1 MKNNILKYFI
11 LLLSVLVILIVYL
24 STVGIETDKFNDQIK
39 KRITLINKKIDIDL
53 NKIKLTLDP
62 FKLKI
67 YAKTVGTTVYF
78 SKKPLALE
86 SIKTQVSLSS
96 LIKNK
101 ISSSN
106 IEVKTKSILLN
117 DLIKFIRTTNNKHEL
132 FILEKIVKKGHVI
145 IDLSLNIDEKGK
157 LKNDYIIE
165 GLIKDASIN
174 FLDRANFKNINF
186 NFNFQKD
193 NYHFDKINFKAEE
206 VDFISKK
213 LNVKRKKNSFLIDAV
228 VENDQSSLNS
238 NILKLLNLSFENI
251 IVDDT
256 KFKTNNEFSLEI
268 NEKFKVKNVILNSD
282 INITQLKYKNLKII
296 NKYFPEV
303 DDLILLDNHKLNLN
317 YKDKNLSIK
326 GEGQI
331 QFNAEEVD
339 DIKYFINKKDNDLS
353 IDSELFL
360 KNIVLEQQ
368 DFLKIFFPQT
378 NKNIN
383 FNNQKL
389 KINFKNNNLTF
400 SGYGK
405 FKIDK
410 DFEDIDYLIEKEK
423 NKISFNTNLNVKNT
437 KFIIDNIN
445 YEKRDD
451 SQMYLQINGEIKN
464 NKNLNINNFIINEEN
479 NNIKIKNLSLND
491 SNQIIKVDEANFNYV
506 DIENKKNIYN
516 IKKVE
521 GKKYLIDGTLFNANS
536 LISNLLDADDKKENN
551 FFENNI
557 SMDLNFDE
565 VYLDK
570 VYFVKDLKGK
580 INIINNKVEEAD
592 ILAFYN
598 NSQNIKFTIKTNNQG
613 EKITTL
619 FSSKAK
625 PLVDRYKFI
634 KGFKDDRE
642 GYLDFYS
649 LKKDGVSTSKLVID
663 NFKVK
668 EIPAL
673 AKLLALASLQG
684 IADLLTGEGIR
695 FTDFEMNF
703 TNQDKLMKIQ
713 ELYAIGPAIS
723 ILLEG
728 YIEEDKLISLR
739 GTLVPATTINRS
751 IASIPLLG
759 DLLIGKKVGDGVF
772 GVSFKI
778 KGPPKDLETTVNPI
792 KTLTPRFIT
801 RTLEKIKKN

>member
-11 LLLSVLVILIVYL
+11 LLLSVLVILTVYL
-24 STVGIETDKFNDQIK
+24 STVGVETDKFNNQIK
-39 KRITLINKKIDIDL
+39 KRISLINKKVDIDL
-53 NKIKLTLDP
+53 KKIKLTLDP

-67 YAKTVGTTVYF
+67 NAKTIGTTVYF
-78 SKKPLALE
+78 SKRSLALE
-86 SIKTQVSLSS
+86 SITTQVSLSS

-106 IEVKTKSILLN
+106 IEVTTKSILLK
-117 DLIKFIRTTNNKHEL
+117 DLIKFIRTTNNKPEL
-132 FILEKIVKKGHVI
+132 FVLEKIVKKGHVI
-145 IDLSLNIDEKGK
+145 IDLRLNIDENGK

-165 GLIKDASIN
+165 GLIKDATIN
-174 FLDRANFKNINF
+174 FLNKTNIKNINF
-186 NFNFQKD
+186 NFNFKKD
-193 NYHFDKINFKAEE
+193 NYFFNQINFKVDE
-206 VDFISKK
+206 VEFISKK
-213 LNVKRKKNSFLIDAV
+213 LNIKKRKNSFLIDAI
-228 VENDQSSLNS
+228 VENDQSVLNS

-251 IVDDT
+251 IIDNA

-268 NEKFKVKNVILNSD
+268 SEKFKVKNIILNSA

-296 NKYFPEV
+296 NNYFPEV
-303 DDLILLDNHKLNLN
+303 DDLILLNNHKLNLN
-317 YKDKNLSIK
+317 YKNNNLSIN

-331 QFNAEEVD
+331 QLNSDEVD
-339 DIKYFINKKDNDLS
+339 EIKYLINKKDKDLS
-353 IDSELFL
+353 IDLELFL

-400 SGYGK
+400 LGSGK
-405 FKIDK
+405 FKINN
-410 DFEDIDYLIEKEK
+410 DFEEINYFIEKKK
-423 NKISFNTNLNVKNT
+423 NQISFDANLNIKNT
-437 KFIIDNIN
+437 KFKIDSIN
-445 YEKRDD
+445 YKKKDK
-451 SQMYLQINGEIKN
+451 SKMNLLIKGEFKN
-464 NKNLNINNFIINEEN
+464 NKNLNINSFIINEEN
-479 NNIKIKNLSLND
+479 NKIKIKNLSLNNY
-491 SNQIIKVDEANFNYV
+491 NQIVKIDQANFNYL
-506 DIENKKNIYN
+506 DTENKKNNYN
-516 IKKVE
+516 IKKRE
-521 GKKYLIDGTLFNANS
+521 GQNYLIDGTSLNANS
-536 LISNLLDADDKKENN
+536 LISSLLDADDIKENTL
-551 FFENNI
+551 FEKNLN
-557 SMDLNFDE
+557 MDLNLKE

-570 VYFVKDLKGK
+570 IYLVKDLSGK

-598 NSQNIKFTIKTNNQG
+598 NSQNIKFTVRTNGQG

-634 KGFKDDRE
+634 KGFKDDRD

-673 AKLLALASLQG
+673 TKLLALASLQG

-703 TNQDKLMKIQ
+703 TNQGKLMKIQ

>member
-11 LLLSVLVILIVYL
+11 LLLSVLVIFTVYL

-39 KRITLINKKIDIDL
+39 NRVSQINNNIDIDL
-53 NKIKLTLDP
+53 KKIKLTFDP
-62 FKLKI
+62 LKLKI

-78 SKKPLALE
+78 SKIPLALE
-86 SIKTQVSLSS
+86 TIKTEVSLSS
-96 LIKNK
+96 LIKKK

-106 IEVKTKSILLN
+106 IEVKTKPILLN
-117 DLIKFIRTTNNKHEL
+117 DLIKFIRTTNNKPQL

-145 IDLSLNIDEKGK
+145 IDLSLNIDENGK
-157 LKNDYIIE
+157 IKNDYEIV

-174 FLDRANFKNINF
+174 FLNKANFKNINF

-193 NYHFDKINFKAEE
+193 NYLFNEINFKAEE
-206 VDFISKK
+206 VNFTSKK
-213 LNVKRKKNSFLIDAV
+213 VNIKKKKNSFLVYAIL
-228 VENDQSSLNS
+228 ENDRSSLNS

-251 IVDDT
+251 IIDDA

-268 NEKFKVKNVILNSD
+268 DEKFKVKNIILSSD
-282 INITQLKYKNLKII
+282 INITKLKYKKLKII
-296 NKYFPEV
+296 NNYFPEV

-317 YKDKNLSIK
+317 YEDNNLSIK

-331 QFNAEEVD
+331 QLNYDQVD
-339 DIKYFINKKDNDLS
+339 EIKYLINKKDKDLS

-360 KNIVLEQQ
+360 KNIFLDQQ
-368 DFLKIFFPQT
+368 DFLKKFFPQT
-378 NKNIN
+378 NKKIN

-389 KINFKNNNLTF
+389 KINLKNNNLTF
-400 SGYGK
+400 SGSGK

-410 DFEDIDYLIEKEK
+410 DFEEIDYFIEKKE
-423 NKISFNTNLNVKNT
+423 NKIFFNTNLNIKNT
-437 KFIIDNIN
+437 KFKIDNIN
-445 YEKRDD
+445 YKKKNK
-451 SQMYLQINGEIKN
+451 SKMNLLINGELKN
-464 NKNLNINNFIINEEN
+464 NKSLNINKFIINEEDN
-479 NNIKIKNLSLND
+479 YIKIENLSLND
-491 SNQIIKVDEANFNYV
+491 SNQIIKIDQVNFNYL
-506 DIENKKNIYN
+506 DTENKKNNYN
-516 IKKVE
+516 IKKVK
-521 GKKYLIDGTLFNANS
+521 GQNYLIDGTSFNANS
-536 LISNLLDADDKKENN
+536 LISNLLDANDKKGNN
-551 FFENNI
+551 LFENNV

-570 VYFVKDLKGK
+570 IYFVKNLSGK
-580 INIINNKVEEAD
+580 INIVNNKVEQAD

-598 NSQNIKFTIKTNNQG
+598 NSQNIKFTIKTNEQG

-695 FTDFEMNF
+695 FTDLEMNF
-703 TNQDKLMKIQ
+703 TNQDKHMKIQ

-778 KGPPKDLETTVNPI
+778 KGPPKDLKTSVNPI

>member
-1 MKNNILKYFI
+1 MKNNIFKYFI
-11 LLLSVLVILIVYL
+11 LLLLVLVIFTVYI
-24 STVGIETDKFNDQIK
+24 STIGIETDRFNNEIK
-39 KRITLINKKIDIDL
+39 KRILLINKNIDIDL
-53 NKIKLTLDP
+53 KKIKLILDP

-67 YAKTVGTTVYF
+67 YAKTVGTTVYL
-78 SKKPLALE
+78 SKRPLALE

-117 DLIKFIRTTNNKHEL
+117 DLIKFIRTTNNKPQL

-145 IDLSLNIDEKGK
+145 IDLRLNIDENGK
-157 LKNDYIIE
+157 IKNDYEIE

-174 FLDRANFKNINF
+174 FLNKANFKNINF
-186 NFNFQKD
+186 NFNLQKD
-193 NYHFDKINFKAEE
+193 NYHFDEINFKAEE
-206 VDFISKK
+206 VNFISKK
-213 LNVKRKKNSFLIDAV
+213 INVKKKNNSFFIDAI
-228 VENDQSSLNS
+228 VENNQSNLNS

-251 IVDDT
+251 IIDDA
-256 KFKTNNEFSLEI
+256 KFKTNNQFSFEI
-268 NEKFKVKNVILNSD
+268 DEKFKVKNFILNSD
-282 INITQLKYKNLKII
+282 INITQLKYENLKIF
-296 NKYFPEV
+296 NNYFPEV
-303 DDLILLDNHKLNLN
+303 DDLILFDNHKLNLN
-317 YKDKNLSIK
+317 YKDNNLSINGK
-326 GEGQI
+326 GQI
-331 QFNAEEVD
+331 QLNTDEVNE
-339 DIKYFINKKDNDLS
+339 IKYSISKKDKDLS
-353 IDSELFL
+353 INSELFL
-360 KNIVLEQQ
+360 KNIVLEKQN
-368 DFLKIFFPQT
+368 FFKIFFPQA

-389 KINFKNNNLTF
+389 KINFNNNKFTF
-400 SGYGK
+400 SGSGK

-445 YEKRDD
+445 YEKKVD

-479 NNIKIKNLSLND
+479 NNIKIKNLSLNN
-491 SNQIIKVDEANFNYV
+491 SNQIIKIDQANFNYV
-506 DIENKKNIYN
+506 DTENKKNDFN

-521 GKKYLIDGTLFNANS
+521 GQKYLIDGTLFNANS

-551 FFENNI
+551 LFEDNI

-570 VYFVKDLKGK
+570 IYFVKDLKGK

-728 YIEEDKLISLR
+728 YIEEDKFISLR

>member
-1 MKNNILKYFI
+1 MKNNILKFFI
-11 LLLSVLVILIVYL
+11 LLLSVLVILTVYL

-39 KRITLINKKIDIDL
+39 KRISLINQKIDIDL
-53 NKIKLTLDP
+53 KKIKLTLDP

-67 YAKTVGTTVYF
+67 NTKTVGTTVYF
-78 SKKPLALE
+78 SKRPLALE

-96 LIKNK
+96 FIKNK

-106 IEVKTKSILLN
+106 IEVTTKSVLLK
-117 DLIKFIRTTNNKHEL
+117 DLIKFIRTTNNKPEL
-132 FILEKIVKKGHVI
+132 FILEKIVKKGHII
-145 IDLSLNIDEKGK
+145 IDLSLNIDENGK
-157 LKNDYIIE
+157 LKNDYTIE
-165 GLIKDASIN
+165 GFIKDASIN
-174 FLDRANFKNINF
+174 FLEKANFKNINF

-193 NYHFDKINFKAEE
+193 NYHFDEINFKAEE
-206 VDFISKK
+206 VNFISKK
-213 LNVKRKKNSFLIDAV
+213 LNVKKKKNSFLINAIL
-228 VENDQSSLNS
+228 ENDQSSLNS

-251 IVDDT
+251 IIDDA
-256 KFKTNNEFSLEI
+256 KFKSINEFSLEI
-268 NEKFKVKNVILNSD
+268 DKKLKVKNIILNSD
-282 INITQLKYKNLKII
+282 INISQLKYKNIKTI
-296 NKYFPEV
+296 NKYFSEV
-303 DDLILLDNHKLNLN
+303 EDFILLDNHKLNLN
-317 YKDKNLSIK
+317 YKDKNLSINGK
-326 GEGQI
+326 GQI
-331 QFNAEEVD
+331 QFNAKEVD
-339 DIKYFINKKDNDLS
+339 EIKYFIKKKDKDLS
-353 IDSELFL
+353 IDTELFL

-368 DFLKIFFPQT
+368 SFLKNFFPQI
-378 NKNIN
+378 NKKID

-389 KINFKNNNLTF
+389 KINFKNNKLTF
-400 SGYGK
+400 SGSGK

-410 DFEDIDYLIEKEK
+410 DFEDIDYSIKKEK
-423 NKISFNTNLNVKNT
+423 NQISFNTNLNVKNT

-445 YEKRDD
+445 YEKKDD
-451 SQMYLQINGEIKN
+451 SQMYLQITGELKN
-464 NKNLNINNFIINEEN
+464 NKNLNINNLIINEEN
-479 NNIKIKNLSLND
+479 NKIKIKNLSLND
-491 SNQIIKVDEANFNYV
+491 SSQIINIDQANLNYV
-506 DIENKKNIYN
+506 DTENKKNNYN

-521 GKKYLIDGTLFNANS
+521 DQKYLIDGTSFNANS
-536 LISNLLDADDKKENN
+536 LISNLLDVDDKKENN
-551 FFENNI
+551 LFENNI
-557 SMDLNFDE
+557 SMELNFDK
-565 VYLDK
+565 VYFDK
-570 VYFVKDLKGK
+570 IYFVKDLKGK
-580 INIINNKVEEAD
+580 INVINNKVEEAD

-598 NSQNIKFTIKTNNQG
+598 NSKNIKFTIRTNDQG

-634 KGFKDDRE
+634 KGFKDDRR

-728 YIEEDKLISLR
+728 YIEYDKLISLR

>member
-11 LLLSVLVILIVYL
+11 LLLSVLVILITFL

-39 KRITLINKKIDIDL
+39 KKISLINKKIDIDL
-53 NKIKLTLDP
+53 KKIKLTLDP
-62 FKLKI
+62 FNLKI

-78 SKKPLALE
+78 SKKPLELE

-106 IEVKTKSILLN
+106 IKVTTRSILLN
-117 DLIKFIRTTNNKHEL
+117 DLIKFIRTTNNKPEL
-132 FILEKIVKKGHVI
+132 FILEKIVKKGHII
-145 IDLSLNIDEKGK
+145 IDLSLNIDENGK
-157 LKNDYIIE
+157 LKNDYKIE
-165 GLIKDASIN
+165 GSIKDASIN
-174 FLDRANFKNINF
+174 FLNKANFKNINF

-193 NYHFDKINFKAEE
+193 NYFFNKINFKLEE
-206 VDFISKK
+206 TKFISKK
-213 LNVKRKKNSFLIDAV
+213 LKIKKKKNSFLINAN
-228 VENDQSSLNS
+228 VENDLSSINS
-238 NILKLLNLSFENI
+238 NILKLLNLNFENI
-251 IVDDT
+251 IIDDA

-268 NEKFKVKNVILNSD
+268 DEKFKFKNIILSSD
-282 INITQLKYKNLKII
+282 ISINQLKYKKFKII
-296 NKYFPEV
+296 NNYFPEV
-303 DDLILLDNHKLNLN
+303 NNLILLDNHKLNLN
-317 YKDKNLSIK
+317 YKDNNLSIN

-331 QFNAEEVD
+331 QLNTNEVNE
-339 DIKYFINKKDNDLS
+339 IKYLINKKDKDLN
-353 IDSELFL
+353 IVSELSL
-360 KNIVLEQQ
+360 KNIVIEQQ

-383 FNNQKL
+383 FKNQKL
-389 KINFKNNNLTF
+389 KINFDNNNLTF
-400 SGYGK
+400 SGSGK
-405 FKIDK
+405 FLIDK
-410 DFEDIDYLIEKEK
+410 DFEEIDYFIEKKE
-423 NKISFNTNLNVKNT
+423 NKISFNTNLNIKNT
-437 KFIIDNIN
+437 KFKIDHIN
-445 YEKRDD
+445 YKKKDKSKMSLLID
-451 SQMYLQINGEIKN
+451 GELKN
-464 NKNLNINNFIINEEN
+464 NKNLNINSFIINEEN
-479 NNIKIKNLSLND
+479 NSIKIKNLSLNK
-491 SNQIIKVDEANFNYV
+491 SYQIRKIDQANFNYL
-506 DIENKKNIYN
+506 DTENKKNNFN

-521 GKKYLIDGTLFNANS
+521 GQNYLIDGRSFNANS

-551 FFENNI
+551 LFENNL
-557 SMDLNFDE
+557 SMGLNFKE
-565 VYLDK
+565 VYFDK
-570 VYFVKDLKGK
+570 IYFVKDLNGK
-580 INIINNKVEEAD
+580 INIINNKVDEVD

-598 NSQNIKFTIKTNNQG
+598 NSQNIKFTIRTNDQG

-634 KGFKDDRE
+634 KGFKDDRA

-649 LKKDGVSTSKLVID
+649 LKKGGVSSSKLVID

-703 TNQDKLMKIQ
+703 TNQDRLMKIQ

-728 YIEEDKLISLR
+728 YIEKNKLISLR

-801 RTLEKIKKN
+801 RTLEKIKK

>member
-11 LLLSVLVILIVYL
+11 LILSVLVILTVYL

-39 KRITLINKKIDIDL
+39 KRISLINKKIDIDL
-53 NKIKLTLDP
+53 KKIKLTLDP
-62 FKLKI
+62 LKLKI
-67 YAKTVGTTVYF
+67 YAETVGTKVYF
-78 SKKPLALE
+78 SKRSLALE

-96 LIKNK
+96 LIKNN

-106 IEVKTKSILLN
+106 IEVTTKSILLN
-117 DLIKFIRTTNNKHEL
+117 DFIKLIRTTNNKPEL

-145 IDLSLNIDEKGK
+145 IDLSLNIDQNGK
-157 LKNDYIIE
+157 LKNDYIIK
-165 GLIKDASIN
+165 GLIKDGSIN

-193 NYHFDKINFKAEE
+193 NYHFDEINFKTEE
-206 VDFISKK
+206 VNFISKK
-213 LNVKRKKNSFLIDAV
+213 LNVKKKKNSFLIDAI

-238 NILKLLNLSFENI
+238 NILNILNLSFENI
-251 IVDDT
+251 IVDDA

-268 NEKFKVKNVILNSD
+268 DEKFKVKNIILNSD

-303 DDLILLDNHKLNLN
+303 DDLILLDNHKLNLK
-317 YKDKNLSIK
+317 YKEKNLSIN
-326 GEGQI
+326 GEGKI
-331 QFNAEEVD
+331 QLNTGEIDE
-339 DIKYFINKKDNDLS
+339 IKYIINKKDKDLS

-368 DFLKIFFPQT
+368 DFLKFFFPQT
-378 NKNIN
+378 NENIN

-389 KINFKNNNLTF
+389 KINFNNNNLTF
-400 SGYGK
+400 SGSGK
-405 FKIDK
+405 LKIDK
-410 DFEDIDYLIEKEK
+410 DFEEIDYFIQKKE
-423 NKISFNTNLNVKNT
+423 NKVSFNTNLNIKNT
-437 KFIIDNIN
+437 KFQIDNIN
-445 YEKRDD
+445 YKKKDKSE
-451 SQMYLQINGEIKN
+451 MYLQINGELKK
-464 NKNLNINNFIINEEN
+464 NKNLHLNNFIINEEN
-479 NNIKIKNLSLND
+479 QNIKIKNLFLND
-491 SNQIIKVDEANFNYV
+491 SNQIIKIDQANFNYV
-506 DIENKKNIYN
+506 DTENKKNNYN
-516 IKKVE
+516 IKKLE
-521 GKKYLIDGTLFNANS
+521 GQNYLIDGTSFNANS
-536 LISNLLDADDKKENN
+536 LISNLLDANDKKENN
-551 FFENNI
+551 LFENNL
-557 SMDLNFDE
+557 SMDLNFEE

-570 VYFVKDLKGK
+570 TYFVKDLKGK
-580 INIINNKVEEAD
+580 INIIDNKVENAD

-598 NSQNIKFTIKTNNQG
+598 NSQNVKFTIRTNDLG

-619 FSSKAK
+619 FSSNAK
-625 PLVDRYKFI
+625 PFVNRYKFI
-634 KGFKDDRE
+634 KGFEGGKQ

-649 LKKDGVSTSKLVID
+649 LKKNGVSTSKLVID

-703 TNQDKLMKIQ
+703 TTKDKLMKIQ

-728 YIEEDKLISLR
+728 YIEENKLISLR

-778 KGPPKDLETTVNPI
+778 KGPPKDLETTVNPV

-801 RTLEKIKKN
+801 RTLEKIKK

>member
-11 LLLSVLVILIVYL
+11 LLLSVLIILTVYL
-24 STVGIETDKFNDQIK
+24 STVGVETNKFNDQIK
-39 KRITLINKKIDIDL
+39 KRISLINKKIDIDL
-53 NKIKLTLDP
+53 KKIKFTLDP

-96 LIKNK
+96 LIKK
-101 ISSSN
+101 RISSSN

-117 DLIKFIRTTNNKHEL
+117 DLIKFIRTINNKPQL

-145 IDLSLNIDEKGK
+145 IDLSFNIDENGK

-174 FLDRANFKNINF
+174 FLDRANVKNINF
-186 NFNFQKD
+186 NFNFEKD
-193 NYHFDKINFKAEE
+193 NYHFDEINFKAEE
-206 VDFISKK
+206 VNFISNK
-213 LNVKRKKNSFLIDAV
+213 LNIKKKINSFLIDAI
-228 VENDQSSLNS
+228 VENDKSSLNS
-238 NILKLLNLSFENI
+238 NILKLFNLSFENI
-251 IVDDT
+251 IVDGA
-256 KFKTNNEFSLEI
+256 KFKTKNEFSLEI

-303 DDLILLDNHKLNLN
+303 DDLILIDNHKLNLN
-317 YKDKNLSIK
+317 YKDKNLSIN

-331 QFNAEEVD
+331 QLNNEEID
-339 DIKYFINKKDNDLS
+339 EIKYFIEKKGKDLS

-360 KNIVLEQQ
+360 KNIVLEKQ
-368 DFLKIFFPQT
+368 DFIKILFPQT
-378 NKNIN
+378 NENIN

-400 SGYGK
+400 SGSGK

-410 DFEDIDYLIEKEK
+410 DFEEIDYFIEKNE

-437 KFIIDNIN
+437 KFKIDNIN
-445 YEKRDD
+445 YKKKDK
-451 SQMYLQINGEIKN
+451 SKMNLQINGEINN
-464 NKNLNINNFIINEEN
+464 NKNLNINSFIINEEK
-479 NNIKIKNLSLND
+479 NNIKIENLFLND
-491 SNQIIKVDEANFNYV
+491 SNQIIKIDQANFNYL
-506 DIENKKNIYN
+506 DTENKKNNYN

-521 GKKYLIDGTLFNANS
+521 GQNYLIDGTSFNANS
-536 LISNLLDADDKKENN
+536 LISNLLDANDIKENN
-551 FFENNI
+551 LFENNV
-557 SMDLNFDE
+557 SMDINFKE
-565 VYLDK
+565 VYFDK
-570 VYFVKDLKGK
+570 MHFVKDLNGK
-580 INIINNKVEEAD
+580 IKIINNKVEEVD

-598 NSQNIKFTIKTNNQG
+598 NSQNIKFTIRTTDQG

-649 LKKDGVSTSKLVID
+649 LKKNGISTSKLVID

-673 AKLLALASLQG
+673 AKLLALSSLQG

-703 TNQDKLMKIQ
+703 TNQDKLLKIQ

-728 YIEEDKLISLR
+728 YIEENKLISLR

-759 DLLIGKKVGDGVF
+759 DLLIGKKVGEGVF

-778 KGPPKDLETTVNPI
+778 KGHPKDLETTVNPI

>member
-1 MKNNILKYFI
+1 MKNNILKSFI
-11 LLLSVLVILIVYL
+11 LLLSVLVILTVYL
-24 STVGIETDKFNDQIK
+24 STIGIETDKFNDQIK
-39 KRITLINKKIDIDL
+39 KKISLINKKIDIDL
-53 NKIKLTLDP
+53 KKIKLTLDP

-67 YAKTVGTTVYF
+67 YAKTVGTTVFF
-78 SKKPLALE
+78 SKRPLELE
-86 SIKTQVSLSS
+86 SIKTQISLSS
-96 LIKNK
+96 LINNK

-106 IEVKTKSILLN
+106 IKVITKSISLN
-117 DLIKFIRTTNNKHEL
+117 DLIKFIQTANNKPEL

-145 IDLSLNIDEKGK
+145 IDLSLNIDENGK
-157 LKNDYIIE
+157 LKNDYQIK
-165 GLIKDASIN
+165 GFIKDASIN
-174 FLDRANFKNINF
+174 FLNKANFKNINF

-193 NYHFDKINFKAEE
+193 NYLFNEINFKAEE
-206 VDFISKK
+206 VKFISKK
-213 LNVKRKKNSFLIDAV
+213 LKVKKRNKSYFIDAAI
-228 VENDQSSLNS
+228 ENDQSSLNS
-238 NILKLLNLSFENI
+238 NLLKLFNLSFENI
-251 IVDDT
+251 LIDDA
-256 KFKTNNEFSLEI
+256 KFKTNNEFSLVI
-268 NEKFKVKNVILNSD
+268 DEKFKVKNIILSSY
-282 INITQLKYKNLKII
+282 INFTQLKCKKFKII
-296 NKYFPEV
+296 DKYFPEV

-317 YKDKNLSIK
+317 YKDKNLSIN

-331 QFNAEEVD
+331 QLNTDEVD
-339 DIKYFINKKDNDLS
+339 EIKYFINKKDDDL
-353 IDSELFL
+353 IINSELFL
-360 KNIVLEQQ
+360 KNIVIEQQ

-400 SGYGK
+400 SGSGK

-410 DFEDIDYLIEKEK
+410 DFEEIDYFIEKKE
-423 NKISFNTNLNVKNT
+423 NNISFDANLNIKNT
-437 KFIIDNIN
+437 KFEIDNIN
-445 YEKRDD
+445 FKKKDQSKMD
-451 SQMYLQINGEIKN
+451 LLINGELKN
-464 NKNLNINNFIINEEN
+464 NKNLNINSFIISEEN

-491 SNQIIKVDEANFNYV
+491 SNQIIKIDQANFNYL
-506 DIENKKNIYN
+506 DTENKINNYN

-521 GKKYLIDGTLFNANS
+521 DQKYLIDGTSFNANS
-536 LISNLLDADDKKENN
+536 LISNLLDDDEKKENSL
-551 FFENNI
+551 FENNI
-557 SMDLNFDE
+557 NLDLNFDE
-565 VYLDK
+565 VYFDK
-570 VYFVKDLKGK
+570 IYFVKDLKGK
-580 INIINNKVEEAD
+580 INIINNNVEEAD
-592 ILAFYN
+592 ILALYN
-598 NSQNIKFTIKTNNQG
+598 NSQNIKFTIKTNDRG

-634 KGFKDDRE
+634 KGFEDGKK
-642 GYLDFYS
+642 GYLDFS
-649 LKKDGVSTSKLVID
+649 SQKKDGISTSKLVID

-684 IADLLTGEGIR
+684 LADLLTGEGIR

-728 YIEEDKLISLR
+728 YIQEDKLISLR

>member
-1 MKNNILKYFI
+1 M
-11 LLLSVLVILIVYL
+11 SVLVVLTVYL

-39 KRITLINKKIDIDL
+39 KRISLINKKIDIDL
-53 NKIKLTLDP
+53 KKIKLTLDP
-62 FKLKI
+62 LELKI

-78 SKKPLALE
+78 SKRPLALE

-106 IEVKTKSILLN
+106 IEVQTKSILLN
-117 DLIKFIRTTNNKHEL
+117 DLIKFIRTTNNKPQL
-132 FILEKIVKKGHVI
+132 FILEKIIKKGHVI
-145 IDLSLNIDEKGK
+145 IDLSLNIDENGK
-157 LKNDYIIE
+157 IKNDYEIV
-165 GLIKDASIN
+165 GLIKDASFN
-174 FLDRANFKNINF
+174 FLNKANFKNINL
-186 NFNFQKD
+186 NFNIQKD
-193 NYHFDKINFKAEE
+193 NYLFNEINFKAEQ
-206 VDFISKK
+206 VNFTSKK
-213 LNVKRKKNSFLIDAV
+213 LIIKKKKNSFLVDAI

-251 IVDDT
+251 IIDEA

-268 NEKFKVKNVILNSD
+268 DEKFKVKNIILSSD

-296 NKYFPEV
+296 NNYFPEV
-303 DDLILLDNHKLNLN
+303 DELILLDNHKLNLN
-317 YKDKNLSIK
+317 YKDNNLSIN

-331 QFNAEEVD
+331 QLNANEADE
-339 DIKYFINKKDNDLS
+339 IKYLINKKDKNFS
-353 IDSELFL
+353 VDSELFL
-360 KNIVLEQQ
+360 KNIALEQQ
-368 DFLKIFFPQT
+368 DFLKIFFPQI
-378 NKNIN
+378 NKKIDL
-383 FNNQKL
+383 NNQKL
-389 KINFKNNNLTF
+389 RIKFKNNNLTF
-400 SGYGK
+400 SGSGK

-410 DFEDIDYLIEKEK
+410 DFEEIDYFIEKKE
-423 NKISFNTNLNVKNT
+423 NNINFNTNLNITNT
-437 KFIIDNIN
+437 KFTIDNIN
-445 YEKRDD
+445 YQKKDD
-451 SQMYLQINGEIKN
+451 SKMNLKINGELKN
-464 NKNLNINNFIINEEN
+464 NKNLNINSFVLNEEN
-479 NNIKIKNLSLND
+479 NNIKIKNLSLNN
-491 SNQIIKVDEANFNYV
+491 SNQLIKVDQVNFNYL
-506 DIENKKNIYN
+506 DTENKKNN
-516 IKKVE
+516 FNVKKIK
-521 GKKYLIDGTLFNANS
+521 GQKYLIDGTSFNANS
-536 LISNLLDADDKKENN
+536 LISNLLDPEDKKQNN
-551 FFENNI
+551 IFENNI
-557 SMDLNFDE
+557 NINLNLDE
-565 VYLDK
+565 VYFDK
-570 VYFVKDLKGK
+570 IYFVKDLKGK

-592 ILAFYN
+592 ILALYN
-598 NSQNIKFTIKTNNQG
+598 NSQNIKFTIKTNARG

-634 KGFKDDRE
+634 KGFEDGKE
-642 GYLDFYS
+642 GYLDFSS
-649 LKKDGVSTSKLVID
+649 LKKDGISTSKLVID

-684 IADLLTGEGIR
+684 LADLLTGEGIR

-728 YIEEDKLISLR
+728 YIQEDELISLR

-778 KGPPKDLETTVNPI
+778 KGPPNQLETTVNPI

-801 RTLEKIKKN
+801 RTLEKIKRN

>member
-11 LLLSVLVILIVYL
+11 LLLAVLVILTVYL

-39 KRITLINKKIDIDL
+39 KRISQINKNIDIDL
-53 NKIKLTLDP
+53 KKIKLILDP
-62 FKLKI
+62 FELKI

-78 SKKPLALE
+78 AKRPLALE
-86 SIKTQVSLSS
+86 SIKTQVALSS

-101 ISSSN
+101 FSSSN

-117 DLIKFIRTTNNKHEL
+117 DLIKFIRTTNNKPQL
-132 FILEKIVKKGHVI
+132 FILEKIVNKGHVI
-145 IDLSLNIDEKGK
+145 INLSLNIDENGK

-174 FLDRANFKNINF
+174 FLNKANLKNINF
-186 NFNFQKD
+186 KFNFQKD
-193 NYHFDKINFKAEE
+193 NYHFHEINFKAEE
-206 VDFISKK
+206 VNFISKT
-213 LNVKRKKNSFLIDAV
+213 LNVKKKNNSFLIDAI
-228 VENDQSSLNS
+228 VENDKSSLNS

-251 IVDDT
+251 IIDDA

-268 NEKFKVKNVILNSD
+268 DEKFKVKNIILNSD

-317 YKDKNLSIK
+317 YKDKNLSIN

-331 QFNAEEVD
+331 QLNTGEIDE
-339 DIKYFINKKDNDLS
+339 IKYFINKKDKDLS

-378 NKNIN
+378 NENIN
-383 FNNQKL
+383 LNNQKL

-400 SGYGK
+400 SGSGK
-405 FKIDK
+405 IKIDK
-410 DFEDIDYLIEKEK
+410 DFEEIDYFIEKNE
-423 NKISFNTNLNVKNT
+423 NKLSFNTNLNIKNT
-437 KFIIDNIN
+437 KFKIDNIN
-445 YEKRDD
+445 YKKKDK
-451 SQMYLQINGEIKN
+451 SKMNLQINGEIKN
-464 NKNLNINNFIINEEN
+464 NKNLNINSFIINEEN
-479 NNIKIKNLSLND
+479 NNIKIKNLFFNN
-491 SNQIIKVDEANFNYV
+491 SNQIIKIDQANFNYL
-506 DIENKKNIYN
+506 DTENKKNNYS

-521 GKKYLIDGTLFNANS
+521 GQNYLIDGTSFNANS
-536 LISNLLDADDKKENN
+536 LISNLLDAVDKKENN
-551 FFENNI
+551 FFENDV
-557 SMDLNFDE
+557 SMDLNFE
-565 VYLDK
+565 KVYLDK
-570 VYFVKDLKGK
+570 INFVRELKGK
-580 INIINNKVEEAD
+580 IKIINNKVEKAD
-592 ILAFYN
+592 ILAFFD
-598 NSQNIKFTIKTNNQG
+598 NSQNIKLTIRKNENG

-619 FSSKAK
+619 FSSNAK

-634 KGFKDDRE
+634 KGFEDGKN

-649 LKKDGVSTSKLVID
+649 SNKDGISNSKLVID

-668 EIPAL
+668 EVPAL
-673 AKLLALASLQG
+673 AKLLALSSLQG
-684 IADLLTGEGIR
+684 IADLLTGEGLR
-695 FTDFEMNF
+695 FTDLEMVFANES
-703 TNQDKLMKIQ
+703 KVMRIQ
-713 ELYAIGPAIS
+713 ELYAIGPTIS
-723 ILLEG
+723 VLLEG
-728 YIEEDKLISLR
+728 YIEKNKLISLR
-739 GTLVPATTINRS
+739 GTLVPATTINRT
-751 IASIPLLG
+751 IASIPVLG
-759 DLLIGKKVGDGVF
+759 DLLIGKKAGEGVF

-801 RTLEKIKKN
+801 RTLEKLKNN

>member
-1 MKNNILKYFI
+1 MKNNILKFFL
-11 LLLSVLVILIVYL
+11 LLLSVLVILTLYL
-24 STVGIETDKFNDQIK
+24 STIGIETDKFNDQIK
-39 KRITLINKKIDIDL
+39 NRISKINKNIDIDL
-53 NKIKLTLDP
+53 KKIKLTLDP
-62 FKLKI
+62 LKLKI

-78 SKKPLALE
+78 SKRSLPLE
-86 SIKTQVSLSS
+86 SIKTQVLLSS

-106 IEVKTKSILLN
+106 IEVKTKSILLD
-117 DLIKFIRTTNNKHEL
+117 DLIKFIRTTTNKPEL
-132 FILEKIVKKGHVI
+132 FILEKIIKKGHII
-145 IDLSLNIDEKGK
+145 IDLSLNIDKNEKI
-157 LKNDYIIE
+157 KNDYEIK

-174 FLDRANFKNINF
+174 FLNKADFKNINF

-193 NYHFDKINFKAEE
+193 NYFFNEINFKAEE
-206 VDFISKK
+206 VNFISKK
-213 LNVKRKKNSFLIDAV
+213 LNVKKKKKNFLIDGI
-228 VENDQSSLNS
+228 VENDQTSLNS
-238 NILKLLNLSFENI
+238 NILKLLNLSFKDI
-251 IVDDT
+251 IINDA

-268 NEKFKVKNVILNSD
+268 DEKFKVKNIILNSN

-296 NKYFPEV
+296 NNYFPEV
-303 DDLILLDNHKLNLN
+303 DDLILLNNHKLNLN
-317 YKDKNLSIK
+317 YKDSNLSIN

-331 QFNAEEVD
+331 QLNTDEVD
-339 DIKYFINKKDNDLS
+339 EIKYFINKKDKNLS

-368 DFLKIFFPQT
+368 DFLKIFFPQN

-389 KINFKNNNLTF
+389 KINFKNNKLTF
-400 SGYGK
+400 LGSGK

-410 DFEDIDYLIEKEK
+410 DFEEIDYFIEKKE
-423 NKISFNTNLNVKNT
+423 NKITFNTNLNVKNT
-437 KFIIDNIN
+437 KFKIDNIN
-445 YEKRDD
+445 YKKKDK
-451 SQMYLQINGEIKN
+451 SKMNLIINGELKN
-464 NKNLNINNFIINEEN
+464 NKNLNIKNFIINEEN
-479 NNIKIKNLSLND
+479 NNIKIKNLSLNNF
-491 SNQIIKVDEANFNYV
+491 NQIIKIDQANFNYL
-506 DIENKKNIYN
+506 DTENKKNNFN

-521 GKKYLIDGTLFNANS
+521 GQNYLIDGTLFNANS
-536 LISNLLDADDKKENN
+536 LISNLLYSDDKKENN
-551 FFENNI
+551 LFENNV
-557 SMDLNFDE
+557 SMNLNFEE
-565 VYLDK
+565 VYFDK
-570 VYFVKDLKGK
+570 IHFVKDLNGK
-580 INIINNKVEEAD
+580 INIINNKVEKAD
-592 ILAFYN
+592 ILAIYN
-598 NSQNIKFTIKTNNQG
+598 NSQNIKFTIRINDQG

-634 KGFKDDRE
+634 KGFKDGRE

-649 LKKDGVSTSKLVID
+649 FKKDGVSTSKLVID

-673 AKLLALASLQG
+673 AKLLSLASLQG

-703 TNQDKLMKIQ
+703 TNQDKLMRIQ